1 MTTFRERREEGRK
14 EIRSRVV
21 TIYYQICPVLT
32 KQTTRHVKTHK
43 HRGQC
48 DPLRGKSPKRNYF
61 WVGPDTVLRKISK
74 AITNMFK
81 ELKKNMMT
89 MTENLNTEIESYK
102 KGNQTLKVEK
112 YNIRNEKIT
121 IWTQSRFE
129 ITEERKKTRK

>member
-1 MTTFRERREEGRK
+1 
-14 EIRSRVV
+14 
-21 TIYYQICPVLT
+21 
-32 KQTTRHVKTHK
+32 
-43 HRGQC
+43 
-48 DPLRGKSPKRNYF
+48 
-61 WVGPDTVLRKISK
+61 
-74 AITNMFK
+74 MFK

-121 IWTQSRFE
+121 IWTKSRFE